1 MVPKDIEIGRDLQQ
15 VSDNDG
21 PTAAISLEMAGIAVQ
36 KRLANPPKIDNTKF
50 ITHELEEA
58 SCAVEDLPDTA
69 GRKYFAVTRHVD
81 VEPSIEKFAKR
92 LADTHILDRP
102 EMHGDV
108 TAAGVLTKDGRS
120 EIPARIAVARE
131 SVPIKAG
138 L

>member
-1 MVPKDIEIGRDLQQ
+1 MVPKGIEIGRDLQQ

-21 PTAAISLEMAGIAVQ
+21 PTAAISLEMAGIAIQ
-36 KRLANPPKIDNTKF
+36 KRLANPPKFDHTEF

-69 GRKYFAVTRHVD
+69 GRKYLAVTRHVD
-81 VEPSIEKFAKR
+81 VEPGIEEFTQR
-92 LADTHILDRP
+92 LADTQILDRP

-108 TAAGVLTKDGRS
+108 TAAGVLAKHGWS
-120 EIPARIAVARE
+120 EIPARIAISRKRFPRE
-131 SVPIKAG
+131 PR